1 MSSERVVLRE
11 GPFKRLINDGVT
23 VGDWIYLS
31 GQLSVDASGQTVGE
45 NDIAEQVRMAY
56 QNVKTTLQGFGAEMH
71 HVVEETLFV
80 TDIRHF
86 LSRADE
92 LFAIRA
98 HAYGEEPQVAQT
110 LVQVVALGV
119 STSMIEIKCVAKV

>member
-1 MSSERVVLRE
+1 MNAERDVLRN
-11 GPFKRLINDGVT
+11 GPFKRLITDGVK
-23 VGDWIYLS
+23 VDNWIYLS
-31 GQLSVDASGQTVGE
+31 GQLSVDADGQTVGE

-56 QNVKTTLQGFGAEMH
+56 QNVKTTLNSFDADMRH
-71 HVVEETLFV
+71 IVEETLFV

-98 HAYGEEPQVAQT
+98 EAYGEEPQVAQT
-110 LVQVVALGV
+110 LVEVVALGV
-119 STSMIEIKCVAKV
+119 STAMIEIKCVARL

>member
-1 MSSERVVLRE
+1 MSLERIVLRE
-11 GPFKRLINDGVT
+11 GPFKKLINDGVR

-56 QNVKTTLQGFGAEMH
+56 ENVKTTLRGFGAEMH

-92 LFAIRA
+92 LFGIRT

-110 LVQVVALGV
+110 LVEVVALGI
-119 STSMIEIKCVAKV
+119 STSMIEIKCVAKL

>member
-1 MSSERVVLRE
+1 MSAERVVVRN
-11 GPFKRLINDGVT
+11 GPFKRLITDGVK
-23 VGDWIYLS
+23 VDNWIYLS
-31 GQLSVDASGQTVGE
+31 GQLSVDANGQTVGE

-56 QNVKTTLQGFGAEMH
+56 QNVKTALKSFGADMPH
-71 HVVEETLFV
+71 IVEETLFV

-98 HAYGEEPQVAQT
+98 EAYGEEPQVAQT
-110 LVQVVALGV
+110 LVEVVALGV
-119 STSMIEIKCVAKV
+119 STSMIEIKCVARL

>member
-11 GPFKRLINDGVT
+11 GPFKRLINDGVK